1 MKFILK
7 ILFAPIVAILAI
19 IAWVCGLT
27 LSMSAWVFG
36 IIGTILGILGLAV
49 LLLDSVTNGII
60 ILVIAYL
67 VSPVGLPMMAAWMIG
82 QLQKLRY
89 FMQSAVY
96 GLDVTSVQPGQKWNR
111 TGVASAAPV
120 FFCFRR

>member
-82 QLQKLRY
+82 QFQKLRY
-89 FMQSAVY
+89 FLQSTVY
-96 GLDVTSVQPGQKWNR
+96 G
-111 TGVASAAPV
+111 
-120 FFCFRR
+120 